1 MRFSAVFGMFL
12 EICFAFDSETD
23 KTPKN
28 STLFSVVLSLDT
40 IGGGGVE
47 WGKWAFFLIVP
58 EKRRKRRTKT
68 MRKKSL
74 RFISAALAVSMMA
87 STLPVGAFA
96 LEVGAGETTAA
107 VSEQEAATVLSHDGG
122 TINAGHYI
130 MESGNYTGGFTI
142 DTTGDVTI
150 DITGEVTVT
159 GVVKFLHVTGTGK
172 VIING
177 TKDGVDQKIKMTTN
191 CKTVDTEDTGIVY
204 LDAAGADVTCNGGD
218 YYSVETSNVVSA
230 YSVFCVKDGSLKLNE
245 VTAEAGNRTGVV
257 DCGKTNSSAS
267 VEIHGGSFK
276 ASGIDSEVID
286 CRYKGSVSIYNAK
299 LEMHNGGNYVLSA
312 SGSSADLKIYNSTV
326 VGENENSCVTVQ
338 HGGSFWAENCEF
350 TSVGNQ
356 NYNGGLLYML
366 SGKATIKDSNYV
378 AEQNG
383 VTGILAQYLGF
394 ASLNGPH
401 KLTVENTKIKG
412 CENALSFGYDPEGSD
427 IKLKNVTFEDNE
439 TDIYLKNDS
448 STPTNAPQVELD
460 EGTKD
465 TAGAITVQVAN
476 PAEGVQIT
484 TKTTG
489 KDYQQSLKLTSKNDG
504 WLIGYKKDADGDAD
518 GEYRYLTQRED
529 DKHFG
534 LNTINATATTG
545 EGDDVITL
553 GPYAQLKEGTPV
565 NLTAD
570 IPDNARVTGW
580 KAEKIAAEGVT
591 EVYGVVDYDH
601 ENPETAILTMPK
613 GDLTVTAEYEII
625 VDPGTS
631 DTDYGGDI
639 AAGVVIGG
647 IAAVG
652 AYEVGTGLYRILAM
666 DDVAMPTNRIALA
679 KLLWERAGK
688 PEPESTALY
697 SDISAED
704 TDAQKAARWAVEQG
718 LMNDAEDGKFHPAFP
733 VSKLRVCLTWENA
746 KQKGLFD

>member
-1 MRFSAVFGMFL
+1 
-12 EICFAFDSETD
+12 
-23 KTPKN
+23 
-28 STLFSVVLSLDT
+28 
-40 IGGGGVE
+40 
-47 WGKWAFFLIVP
+47 
-58 EKRRKRRTKT
+58 

-107 VSEQEAATVLSHDGG
+107 VSEQKAATPHPLGG
-122 TINAGHYI
+122 GEKIGETFVKAYGTVYTL
-130 MESGNYTGGFTI
+130 SGNYTQGITI
-142 DTTGDVTI
+142 ETKQ
-150 DITGEVTVT
+150 DITINIEGEVTIT
-159 GVVKFLHVTGTGK
+159 GVAKFLDVTGTGK
-172 VIING
+172 VTING
-177 TKDGVDQKIKMTTN
+177 TKDGVDQKIKMTTDHDHD
-191 CKTVDTEDTGIVY
+191 VIDTGYTGVVY
-204 LDAAGADVTCNGGD
+204 LEAAGADVTCNGGD
-218 YYSVETSNVVSA
+218 YYSKETSHVGAS

-245 VTAEAGNRTGVV
+245 VTAEAGWNTHVINCEG
-257 DCGKTNSSAS
+257 NSSAS
-267 VEIHGGSFK
+267 VEIHGGNFK
-276 ASGIDSEVID
+276 ASGINSGGID
-286 CRYKGSVSIYNAK
+286 CRGKGSVSIYNAK
-299 LEMHNGGNYVLSA
+299 VESGNYVLA
-312 SGSSADLKIYNSTV
+312 VGGSSAELKIYNSTV

-338 HGGSFWAENCEF
+338 SGGSFWAENCEF
-350 TSVGNQ
+350 TSVGNR

-378 AEQNG
+378 AERNS
-383 VTGILAQYLGF
+383 VTGILAQYLDF
-394 ASLNGPH
+394 AFLNGPH

-412 CENALSFGYDPEGSD
+412 CEKAFELEYDREGSD
-427 IKLKNVTFEDNE
+427 IELKNVTFEDNE

-448 STPTNAPQVELD
+448 STPANAPQVELD

-489 KDYQQSLKLTSKNDG
+489 KDYQQNLKLTSKNDG
-504 WLIGYKKDADGDAD
+504 WLIGYEKDADGDAD
-518 GEYRYLTQRED
+518 GEYRYLTQRKG
-529 DKHFG
+529 DKYFG
-534 LNTINATATTG
+534 LNTISATATTG
-545 EGDDVITL
+545 EGDNVTTL
-553 GPYAQLKEGTPV
+553 KPYAQLKEGTPV

-570 IPDNARVTGW
+570 ILEGKKFARWKVEKVADGTPVTGLLD
-580 KAEKIAAEGVT
+580 AET
-591 EVYGVVDYDH
+591 ENTENTSFSMPEYDV
-601 ENPETAILTMPK
+601 II
-613 GDLTVTAEYEII
+613 TAEYENESI

-704 TDAQKAARWAVEQG
+704 TDAQKAARWAVEQE
-718 LMNDAEDGKFHPAFP
+718 LLNDAEDGKFHPAFP

>member
-1 MRFSAVFGMFL
+1 
-12 EICFAFDSETD
+12 
-23 KTPKN
+23 
-28 STLFSVVLSLDT
+28 
-40 IGGGGVE
+40 
-47 WGKWAFFLIVP
+47 
-58 EKRRKRRTKT
+58 

-107 VSEQEAATVLSHDGG
+107 VSEQEAAKSHRLDGG
-122 TINAGHYI
+122 EKIGEEFVEAKGTVYTL
-130 MESGNYTGGFTI
+130 SGNYTKGITI
-142 DTTGDVTI
+142 ETKQDITINIDDEVTI
-150 DITGEVTVT
+150 T
-159 GVVKFLHVTGTGK
+159 GVAKFLHVTGTGK
-172 VIING
+172 VTING
-177 TKDGVDQKIKMTTN
+177 TKDGADQNIKM
-191 CKTVDTEDTGIVY
+191 KTDCDVMNTGDTGIVY

-218 YYSVETSNVVSA
+218 YYSEEMSDADST
-230 YSVFCVKDGSLKLNE
+230 YSVFCVKDGSLKLNA
-245 VTAEAGNRTGVV
+245 VTAEAGKRTDVV
-257 DCGKTNSSAS
+257 DCGETNSSATNSSAS

-276 ASGIDSEVID
+276 ASGISSGVID
-286 CRYKGSVSIYNAK
+286 CNSKGTIYNAT
-299 LEMHNGGNYVLSA
+299 LEMHNGGNYVLDA
-312 SGSSADLKIYNSTV
+312 IGSSAELKIYNSTV

-338 HGGSFWAENCEF
+338 FGGSFWAENCEF

-366 SGKATIKDSNYV
+366 SGEATIKDSSYV
-378 AEQNG
+378 TKQSGA
-383 VTGILAQYLGF
+383 TGILAQYLNF

-427 IKLKNVTFEDNE
+427 IKLKNVTFEDNK
-439 TDIYLKNDS
+439 TDIYLSNDS

-489 KDYQQSLKLTSKNDG
+489 KDYQQNLKLTGKNDD
-504 WLIGYKKDADGDAD
+504 WLIGYEKGAD
-518 GEYRYLTQRED
+518 GEYRYLTQRKGNEYY
-529 DKHFG
+529 G

-545 EGDDVITL
+545 KGDNVTTL

-565 NLTAD
+565 KLTAD

-580 KAEKIAAEGVT
+580 KVEKIAAEGVI

-601 ENPETAILTMPK
+601 ENPETATLTMPNY
-613 GDLTVTAEYEII
+613 DIFVTAEYEEGAT
-625 VDPGTS
+625 VDPGTGDS
-631 DTDYGGDI
+631 DYGGDI

-704 TDAQKAARWAVEQG
+704 TDAQKAARWAVEQE
-718 LMNDAEDGKFHPAFP
+718 LLNDAEDGKFHPAFP

>member
-1 MRFSAVFGMFL
+1 
-12 EICFAFDSETD
+12 
-23 KTPKN
+23 
-28 STLFSVVLSLDT
+28 
-40 IGGGGVE
+40 
-47 WGKWAFFLIVP
+47 
-58 EKRRKRRTKT
+58 

-107 VSEQEAATVLSHDGG
+107 VSEQKAATPCHLDGG
-122 TINAGHYI
+122 KTIGETFVETYGTVYTL
-130 MESGNYTGGFTI
+130 SGNYTQGITI
-142 DTTGDVTI
+142 ETKQ
-150 DITGEVTVT
+150 DITINIDGEVTIT
-159 GVVKFLHVTGTGK
+159 GVAKFLDVTGTGK
-172 VIING
+172 VTING
-177 TKDGVDQKIKMTTN
+177 TKDGVDQKIKMTTDCN
-191 CKTVDTEDTGIVY
+191 VMNTGDTGVVY
-204 LDAAGADVTCNGGD
+204 LEAAGADVTCNGGD
-218 YYSVETSNVVSA
+218 YYSEETSDVGST

-245 VTAEAGNRTGVV
+245 VIAEAGESTKVV
-257 DCGKTNSSAS
+257 DCGVYQTSSLAT
-267 VEIHGGSFK
+267 VEIQGGTFK
-276 ASGIDSEVID
+276 AAGGNSGVID
-286 CRYKGSVSIYNAK
+286 CGNKGTMTINNTT
-299 LEMHNGGNYVLSA
+299 LEMHNGGSYVLA
-312 SGSSADLKIYNSTV
+312 VGGSSAELKIYNSTV

-338 HGGSFWAENCEF
+338 SGGSFWAENCEF
-350 TSVGNQ
+350 TSVGNR

-378 AEQNG
+378 AEQSGVNG
-383 VTGILAQYLGF
+383 IRTSYMLYG
-394 ASLNGPH
+394 LNGPH

-427 IKLKNVTFEDNE
+427 IKLKNVTFEDNK
-439 TDIYLKNDS
+439 TDIYLSNDS

-504 WLIGYKKDADGDAD
+504 WLIGYEKDADGDAD
-518 GEYRYLTQRED
+518 GEYRYLTKREG
-529 DKHFG
+529 DKYFG

-545 EGDDVITL
+545 EGDNVTTL
-553 GPYAQLKEGTPV
+553 KPYAQLKEGTPV
-565 NLTAD
+565 KLTAD
-570 IPDNARVTGW
+570 ILEGKKFARWKVEKVADGTPVTGLLD
-580 KAEKIAAEGVT
+580 AET
-591 EVYGVVDYDH
+591 ENTENTSFSMPEYDV
-601 ENPETAILTMPK
+601 II
-613 GDLTVTAEYEII
+613 TAEYEDEII
-625 VDPGTS
+625 VDPGTGDS
-631 DTDYGGDI
+631 DYGGDI

-704 TDAQKAARWAVEQG
+704 TDAQKAARWAVEQE
-718 LMNDAEDGKFHPAFP
+718 LLNDAEDGKFHPAFP

>member
-1 MRFSAVFGMFL
+1 
-12 EICFAFDSETD
+12 
-23 KTPKN
+23 
-28 STLFSVVLSLDT
+28 
-40 IGGGGVE
+40 
-47 WGKWAFFLIVP
+47 
-58 EKRRKRRTKT
+58 

-107 VSEQEAATVLSHDGG
+107 VSEQEAAKSHRLDGG
-122 TINAGHYI
+122 EKIGEEFVEAKGTVYTL
-130 MESGNYTGGFTI
+130 SGNYTKGITI
-142 DTTGDVTI
+142 ETKQDITINIDDEVTI
-150 DITGEVTVT
+150 T
-159 GVVKFLHVTGTGK
+159 GVAKFLHVTGTGK
-172 VIING
+172 VTING
-177 TKDGVDQKIKMTTN
+177 TKDGADQNIKM
-191 CKTVDTEDTGIVY
+191 KTDCDVMNTGDTGIVY

-218 YYSVETSNVVSA
+218 YYSEEMSDADST
-230 YSVFCVKDGSLKLNE
+230 YSVFCVKDGSLKLNA
-245 VTAEAGNRTGVV
+245 VTAEAGKRTDVV
-257 DCGKTNSSAS
+257 DCGETNSSATNSSAS

-276 ASGIDSEVID
+276 ASGISSGVID
-286 CRYKGSVSIYNAK
+286 CNSKGTIYNAT
-299 LEMHNGGNYVLSA
+299 LEMHNGGNYVLDA
-312 SGSSADLKIYNSTV
+312 IGSSAELKIYNSTV

-338 HGGSFWAENCEF
+338 FGGSFWAENCEF
-350 TSVGNQ
+350 TSVGNR

-378 AEQNG
+378 AERNS
-383 VTGILAQYLGF
+383 VTGILAQYLAF
-394 ASLNGPH
+394 AFLNGPH

-412 CENALSFGYDPEGSD
+412 CKKAFELEYDREGSD
-427 IKLKNVTFEDNE
+427 IELKNVTFEDNE

-448 STPTNAPQVELD
+448 STPANAPQVELD

-489 KDYQQSLKLTSKNDG
+489 KDYQQNLKLTGKNDD
-504 WLIGYKKDADGDAD
+504 WLIGYEKGAD
-518 GEYRYLTQRED
+518 GEYRYLTQRKGNEYY
-529 DKHFG
+529 G

-545 EGDDVITL
+545 KGDNVTTL

-565 NLTAD
+565 KLTAD

-580 KAEKIAAEGVT
+580 KVEKIAAEGVI

-601 ENPETAILTMPK
+601 ENPETATLTMP
-613 GDLTVTAEYEII
+613 DYDIFVTAEYEYEDGS
-625 VDPGTS
+625 VDPGTGDS
-631 DTDYGGDI
+631 DYGGDI

-704 TDAQKAARWAVEQG
+704 TDAQKAARWAVEQE
-718 LMNDAEDGKFHPAFP
+718 LLNDAEDGKFHPAFP

>member
-1 MRFSAVFGMFL
+1 
-12 EICFAFDSETD
+12 
-23 KTPKN
+23 
-28 STLFSVVLSLDT
+28 
-40 IGGGGVE
+40 
-47 WGKWAFFLIVP
+47 
-58 EKRRKRRTKT
+58 

-130 MESGNYTGGFTI
+130 MERGNYTGGFTI

-159 GVVKFLHVTGTGK
+159 GVAKFLDVTGTGK

-177 TKDGVDQKIKMTTN
+177 TKDGVDQKIKMTTDHGVIN
-191 CKTVDTEDTGIVY
+191 TGYTGVVY
-204 LDAAGADVTCNGGD
+204 LEAAGADVTCNGGD
-218 YYSVETSNVVSA
+218 YYSKETSHVNAS

-245 VTAEAGNRTGVV
+245 VTAEAGRSTQVIN
-257 DCGKTNSSAS
+257 CGGNSSAS
-267 VEIHGGSFK
+267 VEIHGGNFK
-276 ASGIDSEVID
+276 ASERTSGGIN
-286 CRYKGSVSIYNAK
+286 CGGKGSVSIYNAK
-299 LEMHNGGNYVLSA
+299 VESGNYVLA
-312 SGSSADLKIYNSTV
+312 VGGSSAELKIYNSTV
-326 VGENENSCVTVQ
+326 VGGYDDSCVTVQ
-338 HGGSFWAENCEF
+338 SGGSFWAENCEF

-356 NYNGGLLYML
+356 NYNGGLLFML
-366 SGKATIKDSNYV
+366 SGEATIKDSNYV
-378 AEQNG
+378 AELNG
-383 VTGILAQYLGF
+383 VTGILAQYLTVPG
-394 ASLNGPH
+394 LPGPH

-412 CENALSFGYDPEGSD
+412 CEKAFNLDYDPEGSD

-439 TDIYLKNDS
+439 TDLYLKNS
-448 STPTNAPQVELD
+448 TETPTNAPQVELD

-465 TAGAITVQVAN
+465 TAGAITVEVAK
-476 PAEGVQIT
+476 PDEGVQIT

-489 KDYQQSLKLTSKNDG
+489 EDYQQNLKLTGKNDG

-518 GEYRYLTQRED
+518 GEYRYLTRRES

-545 EGDDVITL
+545 EGDNAITL
-553 GPYAQLKEGTPV
+553 EPYAQLKEGTPV

-704 TDAQKAARWAVEQG
+704 TDAQKAARWAVEQE
-718 LMNDAEDGKFHPAFP
+718 LLNDAEDGKFHPAFP

>member
-1 MRFSAVFGMFL
+1 
-12 EICFAFDSETD
+12 
-23 KTPKN
+23 
-28 STLFSVVLSLDT
+28 
-40 IGGGGVE
+40 
-47 WGKWAFFLIVP
+47 
-58 EKRRKRRTKT
+58 

-96 LEVGAGETTAA
+96 LEVGAADPAAA

-130 MESGNYTGGFTI
+130 MDGGNYTGGFTI

-159 GVVKFLHVTGTGK
+159 GVFKFLHVTGTGK

-177 TKDGVDQKIKMTTN
+177 TKDGVDQKIKMTT
-191 CKTVDTEDTGIVY
+191 TFREVDTEDTGIVY

-218 YYSVETSNVVSA
+218 YYSVETSDVISA
-230 YSVFCVKDGSLKLNE
+230 YSVFCVKDGSLKLNA
-245 VTAEAGNRTGVV
+245 VTAEAGNRTDVV
-257 DCGKTNSSAS
+257 DCGKTNNSAS

-276 ASGIDSEVID
+276 ASGIDSGVID

-326 VGENENSCVTVQ
+326 VGENENSCVSVQ

-356 NYNGGLLYML
+356 NYHGGLLYML
-366 SGKATIKDSNYV
+366 SGEATIKDSNYV

-394 ASLNGPH
+394 AFLNGPH

-412 CENALSFGYDPEGSD
+412 CEKALSFGYDPEGSD

-465 TAGAITVQVAN
+465 TVGAITVQVAN

-489 KDYQQSLKLTSKNDG
+489 KDYQQNLKLTSKNDG
-504 WLIGYKKDADGDAD
+504 WLIGYEKDADGDAD
-518 GEYRYLTQRED
+518 GEYRYLTQREGND
-529 DKHFG
+529 YYG

-545 EGDDVITL
+545 EGDNVTTL
-553 GPYAQLKEGTPV
+553 KPYAQLKEGTPV
-565 NLTAD
+565 KLTAD
-570 IPDNARVTGW
+570 ILEGKKFARWKVEKVADGTLVTGLLD
-580 KAEKIAAEGVT
+580 AET
-591 EVYGVVDYDH
+591 ENTENTSFSMPEYDV
-601 ENPETAILTMPK
+601 II
-613 GDLTVTAEYEII
+613 TAEYEDESI

-718 LMNDAEDGKFHPAFP
+718 LMKDDTDQDDQKFHPAFP
-733 VSKLRVCLTWENA
+733 VSKLRVCLTWNA
-746 KQKGLFD
+746 AREMGLFDKTEE

>member
-1 MRFSAVFGMFL
+1 
-12 EICFAFDSETD
+12 
-23 KTPKN
+23 
-28 STLFSVVLSLDT
+28 
-40 IGGGGVE
+40 
-47 WGKWAFFLIVP
+47 
-58 EKRRKRRTKT
+58 

-96 LEVGAGETTAA
+96 LEVGAADPAA
-107 VSEQEAATVLSHDGG
+107 TVSEQEAAKSHRLDGG
-122 TINAGHYI
+122 EKIGEEFVEAKGTVYTL
-130 MESGNYTGGFTI
+130 SGNYTKGITI
-142 DTTGDVTI
+142 ETKQDITINIDDEVTI
-150 DITGEVTVT
+150 T
-159 GVVKFLHVTGTGK
+159 GVAKFLHVTGTGK
-172 VIING
+172 VTING
-177 TKDGVDQKIKMTTN
+177 TKDGADQNIKM
-191 CKTVDTEDTGIVY
+191 KTDCDVMNTGDTGIVY

-218 YYSVETSNVVSA
+218 YYSKETSHVGAS

-245 VTAEAGNRTGVV
+245 VTAEAGKRTDVV
-257 DCGKTNSSAS
+257 DCGETNSSATNSSAS

-276 ASGIDSEVID
+276 ASGISSGVID
-286 CRYKGSVSIYNAK
+286 CNSKGTIYNAT
-299 LEMHNGGNYVLSA
+299 LEMHNGGNYVLDA
-312 SGSSADLKIYNSTV
+312 IGSSAELKIYNSTV

-338 HGGSFWAENCEF
+338 FGGSFWAENCEF

-366 SGKATIKDSNYV
+366 SGEATIKDSSYV
-378 AEQNG
+378 TKQSGA
-383 VTGILAQYLGF
+383 TGILAQYLNF

-427 IKLKNVTFEDNE
+427 IELKNVTFEDNE

-448 STPTNAPQVELD
+448 STPANAPQVELD

-465 TAGAITVQVAN
+465 TAGAITVEVAY
-476 PAEGVQIT
+476 PADDVQIT

-489 KDYQQSLKLTSKNDG
+489 KDYQQNLKLTGKNDG
-504 WLIGYKKDADGDAD
+504 WLIGYEKGAD
-518 GEYRYLTQRED
+518 GEYRYLTQRKG
-529 DKHFG
+529 DKYFG

-545 EGDDVITL
+545 EGDNVTTL
-553 GPYAQLKEGTPV
+553 KPYAQLKEGTPV

-570 IPDNARVTGW
+570 ILEGKKFARWKVEKVADGTPVTGLLD
-580 KAEKIAAEGVT
+580 AET
-591 EVYGVVDYDH
+591 ENTENTSFSMPEYDV
-601 ENPETAILTMPK
+601 II
-613 GDLTVTAEYEII
+613 TAEYEDEII
-625 VDPGTS
+625 VDPGTG

-704 TDAQKAARWAVEQG
+704 TDAQKAARWAVEQE
-718 LMNDAEDGKFHPAFP
+718 LLNDAEDGKFHPAFP

>member
-1 MRFSAVFGMFL
+1 
-12 EICFAFDSETD
+12 
-23 KTPKN
+23 
-28 STLFSVVLSLDT
+28 
-40 IGGGGVE
+40 
-47 WGKWAFFLIVP
+47 
-58 EKRRKRRTKT
+58 

-107 VSEQEAATVLSHDGG
+107 VSEQKAATSHRLGG
-122 TINAGHYI
+122 SEIIGEGFVETYGTVYTL
-130 MESGNYTGGFTI
+130 SGNYTQGITI
-142 DTTGDVTI
+142 ETKQDITINIDDTVTI
-150 DITGEVTVT
+150 T
-159 GVVKFLHVTGTGK
+159 GVAKFLDVTGTGK
-172 VIING
+172 VTING
-177 TKDGVDQKIKMTTN
+177 TKEGANQKIKMTTN
-191 CKTVDTEDTGIVY
+191 CREVGGDTGIVY

-218 YYSVETSNVVSA
+218 YYSEETSEVWST
-230 YSVFCVKDGSLKLNE
+230 YSVFCVKDGSLKLNK
-245 VTAEAGNRTGVV
+245 VIAEAGESTRVV
-257 DCGKTNSSAS
+257 DCGVYTTSSLAT
-267 VEIHGGSFK
+267 VEIQEGTFK
-276 ASGIDSEVID
+276 AAGNDSGVIH
-286 CRYKGSVSIYNAK
+286 CGNKGTMTINNAT
-299 LEMHNGGNYVLSA
+299 LEMHNGGSYVLAA

-326 VGENENSCVTVQ
+326 VGENEHSCVTVQ
-338 HGGSFWAENCEF
+338 HGGSFWAENCKF

-366 SGKATIKDSNYV
+366 SGEATIKDSNYV

-383 VTGILAQYLGF
+383 VTGILAQYLTIPG
-394 ASLNGPH
+394 LNGPH

-412 CENALSFGYDPEGSD
+412 CENALSFGYCPKGSD
-427 IKLKNVTFEDNE
+427 IELKNVTFEDNE
-439 TDIYLKNDS
+439 TDIYLSNDS

-465 TAGAITVQVAN
+465 TTGAITVQVAN

-504 WLIGYKKDADGDAD
+504 WLIGYEKDAD
-518 GEYRYLTQRED
+518 GEYRYLTKREG
-529 DKHFG
+529 DKYFG

-545 EGDDVITL
+545 EGDNATTL
-553 GPYAQLKEGTPV
+553 ESYAQLTEGTPV
-565 NLTAD
+565 KLTAD
-570 IPDNARVTGW
+570 IPGGKPCTGW
-580 KAEKIAAEGVT
+580 KVEKIAAEGVT
-591 EVYGVVDYDH
+591 EVHDAGVIKYDP
-601 ENPETAILTMPK
+601 ENPETATLTMP
-613 GDLTVTAEYEII
+613 DYDIFVTAEYEEGAT
-625 VDPGTS
+625 VDPGTGDS
-631 DTDYGGDI
+631 DYGGDI

-704 TDAQKAARWAVEQG
+704 TDAQKAARWAVEQE
-718 LMNDAEDGKFHPAFP
+718 LLNDAEDGKFHPAFP

>member
-1 MRFSAVFGMFL
+1 
-12 EICFAFDSETD
+12 
-23 KTPKN
+23 
-28 STLFSVVLSLDT
+28 
-40 IGGGGVE
+40 
-47 WGKWAFFLIVP
+47 
-58 EKRRKRRTKT
+58 

-96 LEVGAGETTAA
+96 LEVGAGETTAT
-107 VSEQEAATVLSHDGG
+107 VSEQKAATSHRLEGG
-122 TINAGHYI
+122 EIIGEGVANGTVYTL
-130 MESGNYTGGFTI
+130 SGNYTQGI
-142 DTTGDVTI
+142 SITTSK
-150 DITGEVTVT
+150 DITINIEGEVTVT
-159 GVVKFLHVTGTGK
+159 GVAKFLDVTGTGK
-172 VIING
+172 VTING
-177 TKDGVDQKIKMTTN
+177 TKDGADQKIKMTTDCN
-191 CKTVDTEDTGIVY
+191 VMNTGDTGVVY
-204 LDAAGADVTCNGGD
+204 LEAAGADVTCNGGD
-218 YYSVETSNVVSA
+218 YYSKETSDVVST
-230 YSVFCVKDGSLKLNE
+230 YSVFCVKDGSLKLNK
-245 VTAEAGNRTGVV
+245 VIAGAGEYTDVI
-257 DCGKTNSSAS
+257 DCGGNSSAS
-267 VEIHGGSFK
+267 VEIHGGNFK
-276 ASGIDSEVID
+276 ASGINSGGID
-286 CRYKGSVSIYNAK
+286 CRNKGSVSIYNAK
-299 LEMHNGGNYVLSA
+299 VESGNYVLAA
-312 SGSSADLKIYNSTV
+312 SGSSAELKIYNSTI
-326 VGENENSCVTVQ
+326 VGKNENSCVTVQ

-350 TSVGNQ
+350 TSVGNR

-366 SGKATIKDSNYV
+366 SGEATIKDSNYV

-412 CENALSFGYDPEGSD
+412 CKKAVELDYDPEGSD

-439 TDIYLKNDS
+439 TDLYLKNS
-448 STPTNAPQVELD
+448 TETPTNAPQVELD

-465 TAGAITVQVAN
+465 TAGAITVEVAN
-476 PAEGVQIT
+476 PADGVQIT
-484 TKTTG
+484 TKNTG
-489 KDYQQSLKLTSKNDG
+489 KDYQQNLKLTSKNDG
-504 WLIGYKKDADGDAD
+504 WLIGYEKDAG
-518 GEYRYLTQRED
+518 GEYRYLTQRKG
-529 DKHFG
+529 DKYFG

-545 EGDDVITL
+545 EGDNVTTL
-553 GPYAQLKEGTPV
+553 KPYAQLKEGTPV

-570 IPDNARVTGW
+570 ILEGKKFARWKVEKVADGTPVTGLLD
-580 KAEKIAAEGVT
+580 AET
-591 EVYGVVDYDH
+591 ENTENTSFSMPEYDV
-601 ENPETAILTMPK
+601 II
-613 GDLTVTAEYEII
+613 TAEYEDEII
-625 VDPGTS
+625 VDPGTG

-704 TDAQKAARWAVEQG
+704 TDAQKAARWAVEQE
-718 LMNDAEDGKFHPAFP
+718 LLNDAEDGKFHPAFP

>member
-1 MRFSAVFGMFL
+1 
-12 EICFAFDSETD
+12 
-23 KTPKN
+23 
-28 STLFSVVLSLDT
+28 
-40 IGGGGVE
+40 
-47 WGKWAFFLIVP
+47 
-58 EKRRKRRTKT
+58 

-96 LEVGAGETTAA
+96 LEVGAADPAA
-107 VSEQEAATVLSHDGG
+107 TVSEQKAATSHRLEGG
-122 TINAGHYI
+122 KIIDEGFVEANGTVYTL
-130 MESGNYTGGFTI
+130 SGNYTQGI
-142 DTTGDVTI
+142 SITTSK
-150 DITGEVTVT
+150 DITINIEGEVTVT
-159 GVVKFLHVTGTGK
+159 GVDKFLDVTGTGK
-172 VIING
+172 VTING
-177 TKDGVDQKIKMTTN
+177 TKDGAAIKMTTN
-191 CKTVDTEDTGIVY
+191 GEAVGTVDTGIVY

-218 YYSVETSNVVSA
+218 YYSAETSDVNSS
-230 YSVFCVKDGSLKLNE
+230 YSVFCVKDGSLKLNA
-245 VTAEAGNRTGVV
+245 VTAEAGNRTDVV
-257 DCGKTNSSAS
+257 DCGETNSSAS

-276 ASGIDSEVID
+276 ASGISSGVID
-286 CRYKGSVSIYNAK
+286 CRYKGSVSIYNAT
-299 LEMHNGGNYVLSA
+299 LEMHNGGNYVLDA
-312 SGSSADLKIYNSTV
+312 IGSSAELKIYNSTV

-350 TSVGNQ
+350 TSVGNR

-366 SGKATIKDSNYV
+366 SGEATIKDSNYV
-378 AEQNG
+378 AKQNG

-394 ASLNGPH
+394 AFLNGPH

-412 CENALSFGYDPEGSD
+412 CEKAFELDYDPEGSD

-439 TDIYLKNDS
+439 TDLYLKNS
-448 STPTNAPQVELD
+448 TKTPTNAPQVELD

-489 KDYQQSLKLTSKNDG
+489 KDYQQNLKLTSKNDD
-504 WLIGYKKDADGDAD
+504 WLIGYEKDADGDAD
-518 GEYRYLTQRED
+518 GEYRYLTQRKD
-529 DKHFG
+529 DKYFG
-534 LNTINATATTG
+534 LNTIDATATTG
-545 EGDDVITL
+545 EGDNVTTL
-553 GPYAQLKEGTPV
+553 EPYAQVKENTEV
-565 NLTAD
+565 TLTAN
-570 IPDNARVTGW
+570 ILEGKQFFHWKVEKVT
-580 KAEKIAAEGVT
+580 ADSVEDVSEKVKI
-591 EVYGVVDYDH
+591 DYKDP
-601 ENPETAILTMPK
+601 ENPETATLTMPNY
-613 GDLTVTAEYEII
+613 DIFVTAEYKEGAT
-625 VDPGTS
+625 VDPGTGDS
-631 DTDYGGDI
+631 DYGGDI

-704 TDAQKAARWAVEQG
+704 TDAQKAARWAVEQE
-718 LMNDAEDGKFHPAFP
+718 LLNDAEDGKFHPAFP
-733 VSKLRVCLTWENA
+733 VSKLRVCLTWEKA
-746 KQKGLFD
+746 KQKGLFDKTEA

>member
-1 MRFSAVFGMFL
+1 
-12 EICFAFDSETD
+12 
-23 KTPKN
+23 
-28 STLFSVVLSLDT
+28 
-40 IGGGGVE
+40 
-47 WGKWAFFLIVP
+47 
-58 EKRRKRRTKT
+58 

-107 VSEQEAATVLSHDGG
+107 VSEQKAATPCHLDGG
-122 TINAGHYI
+122 KTIGETFVETYGTVYTL
-130 MESGNYTGGFTI
+130 SGNYTKGITI
-142 DTTGDVTI
+142 ETKQDITINIDDEVTI
-150 DITGEVTVT
+150 T
-159 GVVKFLHVTGTGK
+159 GVAKFLDVTGTGK
-172 VIING
+172 VTING
-177 TKDGVDQKIKMTTN
+177 TKDGVDQKIKMTTDCN
-191 CKTVDTEDTGIVY
+191 VMNTGDTGVVY
-204 LDAAGADVTCNGGD
+204 LEAAGADVTCNGGD
-218 YYSVETSNVVSA
+218 YYSEETSDAVST

-245 VTAEAGNRTGVV
+245 VIAEAGKLTRVV
-257 DCGKTNSSAS
+257 DCGVYTTSSLAT
-267 VEIHGGSFK
+267 VEIQRGTFK
-276 ASGIDSEVID
+276 AAGNNSGVIH
-286 CRYKGSVSIYNAK
+286 CGNKGTMTINNAT
-299 LEMHNGGNYVLSA
+299 LEMHNGGNYVLAA
-312 SGSSADLKIYNSTV
+312 SGSSAELKIYNSTV

-338 HGGSFWAENCEF
+338 HGGSFWAENCKF

-366 SGKATIKDSNYV
+366 SGEATIKDSNYV

-412 CENALSFGYDPEGSD
+412 CKKAFELEYDREGSD
-427 IKLKNVTFEDNE
+427 IELKNVTFEDNE

-448 STPTNAPQVELD
+448 STPANAPQVELD

-489 KDYQQSLKLTSKNDG
+489 KDYQQNLKLASKNDG
-504 WLIGYKKDADGDAD
+504 WLIGYKKDADG
-518 GEYRYLTQRED
+518 EYRYLTQREGD
-529 DKHFG
+529 TYFG

-545 EGDDVITL
+545 EGDNATTL
-553 GPYAQLKEGTPV
+553 ESYAQLTEGTPV
-565 NLTAD
+565 KLTAD
-570 IPDNARVTGW
+570 IPGGKPCTGW
-580 KAEKIAAEGVT
+580 KVEKIAAEGVT
-591 EVYGVVDYDH
+591 EVHDAGVIKYDP
-601 ENPETAILTMPK
+601 ENPETATLTMP
-613 GDLTVTAEYEII
+613 DYDIFVTAEYEYEDGS

-733 VSKLRVCLTWENA
+733 VSKLRVCLTWNA
-746 KQKGLFD
+746 AREMGLFDKTEA

>member
-1 MRFSAVFGMFL
+1 
-12 EICFAFDSETD
+12 
-23 KTPKN
+23 
-28 STLFSVVLSLDT
+28 
-40 IGGGGVE
+40 
-47 WGKWAFFLIVP
+47 
-58 EKRRKRRTKT
+58 

-107 VSEQEAATVLSHDGG
+107 VSEQKAATPCHLDGG
-122 TINAGHYI
+122 KTIGETFVETYGTVYTL
-130 MESGNYTGGFTI
+130 SGNYTQGITI
-142 DTTGDVTI
+142 ETKQ
-150 DITGEVTVT
+150 DITINIDGEVTIT
-159 GVVKFLHVTGTGK
+159 GVAKFLDVTGTGK
-172 VIING
+172 VTING
-177 TKDGVDQKIKMTTN
+177 TKDGVDQKIKMTTDCN
-191 CKTVDTEDTGIVY
+191 VMNTGDTGVVY
-204 LDAAGADVTCNGGD
+204 LEAAGADVTCNGGD
-218 YYSVETSNVVSA
+218 YYSKETSEVNST

-245 VTAEAGNRTGVV
+245 VIAEAGKSTGVV
-257 DCGKTNSSAS
+257 DCGTSSLAS

-276 ASGIDSEVID
+276 ASGSNSGVID
-286 CRYKGSVSIYNAK
+286 CNSKGTIYNAT
-299 LEMHNGGNYVLSA
+299 LEMHNGGNYVLA
-312 SGSSADLKIYNSTV
+312 AGGSSADLKIYNSTV
-326 VGENENSCVTVQ
+326 VGENETSCVTVQ
-338 HGGSFWAENCEF
+338 FGGSFWAENCEF

-356 NYNGGLLYML
+356 NYNGGLLSML
-366 SGKATIKDSNYV
+366 SGEATIKDSSYV
-378 AEQNG
+378 AKQSGVNG
-383 VTGILAQYLGF
+383 IRAQYLTVPGL
-394 ASLNGPH
+394 AGPH
-401 KLTVENTKIKG
+401 KLTVENTEIKG
-412 CENALSFGYDPEGSD
+412 CENALSFGYDREGSD
-427 IKLKNVTFEDNE
+427 IELKNVTFEDNE

-448 STPTNAPQVELD
+448 STPANAPQVELD
-460 EGTKD
+460 EDTKD

-489 KDYQQSLKLTSKNDG
+489 KDYQQNLKLTSKNDG

-518 GEYRYLTQRED
+518 GEYRYLTRRES

-545 EGDDVITL
+545 EGDNAITL
-553 GPYAQLKEGTPV
+553 EPYAQLKEGTPV
-565 NLTAD
+565 KLTAD
-570 IPDNARVTGW
+570 ILEGKKFARWKVEKVADGTPVTGLLD
-580 KAEKIAAEGVT
+580 AET
-591 EVYGVVDYDH
+591 ENTENTSFSMPEYDV
-601 ENPETAILTMPK
+601 II
-613 GDLTVTAEYEII
+613 TAEYEDEII

-704 TDAQKAARWAVEQG
+704 TDAQKAARWAVEQE
-718 LMNDAEDGKFHPAFP
+718 LLNDAEDGKFHPAFP
-733 VSKLRVCLTWENA
+733 VSKLRVCLTWEKA

>member
-1 MRFSAVFGMFL
+1 
-12 EICFAFDSETD
+12 
-23 KTPKN
+23 
-28 STLFSVVLSLDT
+28 
-40 IGGGGVE
+40 
-47 WGKWAFFLIVP
+47 
-58 EKRRKRRTKT
+58 

-107 VSEQEAATVLSHDGG
+107 VSEQKAATSHRLGG
-122 TINAGHYI
+122 SEIIGEGFVEAYGTVYTL
-130 MESGNYTGGFTI
+130 SGNYTQGITI
-142 DTTGDVTI
+142 ETKQDITINIDDTVTI
-150 DITGEVTVT
+150 T
-159 GVVKFLHVTGTGK
+159 GVAKFLDVTGTGK
-172 VIING
+172 VTING
-177 TKDGVDQKIKMTTN
+177 TKDGVNQKIKMTTDCN
-191 CKTVDTEDTGIVY
+191 VMNTGDTGVVY
-204 LDAAGADVTCNGGD
+204 LEAAGADVTCNGGD
-218 YYSVETSNVVSA
+218 YYSEETSDAVST

-245 VTAEAGNRTGVV
+245 VIAEAGKLTRVV
-257 DCGKTNSSAS
+257 DCGVYTTSSLAT
-267 VEIHGGSFK
+267 VEIQEGTFK
-276 ASGIDSEVID
+276 AAGNDSGVIH
-286 CRYKGSVSIYNAK
+286 CGNKGTMTINNAT
-299 LEMHNGGNYVLSA
+299 LEMHNGGNYVLAA
-312 SGSSADLKIYNSTV
+312 SGSSAELKIYNSTV

-338 HGGSFWAENCEF
+338 HGGSFWAENCKF

-378 AEQNG
+378 AERNS

-394 ASLNGPH
+394 AFLNGPH

-427 IKLKNVTFEDNE
+427 IELKNVTFEDNK

-448 STPTNAPQVELD
+448 STPANAPQVELD

-465 TAGAITVQVAN
+465 TAGAITVEVAY

-489 KDYQQSLKLTSKNDG
+489 KDYQQNLKLTSKNDD
-504 WLIGYKKDADGDAD
+504 WLIGYEKDAD
-518 GEYRYLTQRED
+518 GEYRYLTQRKG
-529 DKHFG
+529 DKYFG

-545 EGDDVITL
+545 EGDNATTL
-553 GPYAQLKEGTPV
+553 ESYAQLTEGTPV
-565 NLTAD
+565 KLTAD
-570 IPDNARVTGW
+570 IPGGKPCTGW
-580 KAEKIAAEGVT
+580 KVEKIAAEGVT
-591 EVYGVVDYDH
+591 EVHDAGVIKYDP
-601 ENPETAILTMPK
+601 ENPETATLTMP
-613 GDLTVTAEYEII
+613 DYDIFVTAEYEYEDGS

-704 TDAQKAARWAVEQG
+704 TDAQKAARWAVEQE
-718 LMNDAEDGKFHPAFP
+718 LLNDAEDGKFHPAFP

>member
-1 MRFSAVFGMFL
+1 
-12 EICFAFDSETD
+12 
-23 KTPKN
+23 
-28 STLFSVVLSLDT
+28 
-40 IGGGGVE
+40 
-47 WGKWAFFLIVP
+47 
-58 EKRRKRRTKT
+58 

-107 VSEQEAATVLSHDGG
+107 VSEQKAATPCHLDGG
-122 TINAGHYI
+122 KTIGETFVETYGTVYTL
-130 MESGNYTGGFTI
+130 SGNYTQGITI
-142 DTTGDVTI
+142 ETKQ
-150 DITGEVTVT
+150 DITINIDGEVTIT
-159 GVVKFLHVTGTGK
+159 GVAKFLDVTGTGK
-172 VIING
+172 VTING
-177 TKDGVDQKIKMTTN
+177 TKDGVDQKIKMTTDCN
-191 CKTVDTEDTGIVY
+191 VMNTGDTGVVY
-204 LDAAGADVTCNGGD
+204 LEAAGADVTCNGGD
-218 YYSVETSNVVSA
+218 YYSKETSEVNST

-245 VTAEAGNRTGVV
+245 VTAEAGERTHVI
-257 DCGKTNSSAS
+257 DCGGNSSAS
-267 VEIHGGSFK
+267 VEIHGGNFK
-276 ASGIDSEVID
+276 ASGINSGGID
-286 CRYKGSVSIYNAK
+286 CRGKGSVSIYNAK
-299 LEMHNGGNYVLSA
+299 VESGNYVLA
-312 SGSSADLKIYNSTV
+312 VGGSSAELKIYNSTV

-338 HGGSFWAENCEF
+338 SGGSFWAENCEF
-350 TSVGNQ
+350 TSVGNR

-378 AEQNG
+378 AERNS
-383 VTGILAQYLGF
+383 VTGILAQYLAF
-394 ASLNGPH
+394 AFLNGPH

-412 CENALSFGYDPEGSD
+412 CKKAFELEYDREGSD
-427 IKLKNVTFEDNE
+427 IELKNVTFEDNE

-448 STPTNAPQVELD
+448 STPANAPQVELD

-465 TAGAITVQVAN
+465 TAGAITVEVAY
-476 PAEGVQIT
+476 PADGVQIT

-489 KDYQQSLKLTSKNDG
+489 KDYQQNLKLTGKNDG
-504 WLIGYKKDADGDAD
+504 WLIGYEKGAD
-518 GEYRYLTQRED
+518 GEYRYLTQRKG
-529 DKHFG
+529 DKYFG

-545 EGDDVITL
+545 EGDNVTTL
-553 GPYAQLKEGTPV
+553 GPYAQVKEDTEV
-565 NLTAD
+565 TLTA
-570 IPDNARVTGW
+570 NAASGDTASGDKKFVRW
-580 KAEKIAAEGVT
+580 KAEKVT
-591 EVYGVVDYDH
+591 ADSVEDVSSLIVADS
-601 ENPETAILTMPK
+601 ENPETATLTMPNY
-613 GDLTVTAEYEII
+613 DIFVTAEYEEGAT
-625 VDPGTS
+625 VDPGTGDS
-631 DTDYGGDI
+631 DYGGDI

-704 TDAQKAARWAVEQG
+704 TDAQKAARWAVEQE
-718 LMNDAEDGKFHPAFP
+718 LLNDAEDGKFHPAFP

>member
-1 MRFSAVFGMFL
+1 
-12 EICFAFDSETD
+12 
-23 KTPKN
+23 
-28 STLFSVVLSLDT
+28 
-40 IGGGGVE
+40 
-47 WGKWAFFLIVP
+47 
-58 EKRRKRRTKT
+58 

-107 VSEQEAATVLSHDGG
+107 VSEQEAVTSHRLEGGKPIDEAFVVAHGTVYTL
-122 TINAGHYI
+122 
-130 MESGNYTGGFTI
+130 SGNYTQGI
-142 DTTGDVTI
+142 SITTSK
-150 DITGEVTVT
+150 DITINIEGEVTVT
-159 GVVKFLHVTGTGK
+159 GVAKFLDVTGTGK
-172 VIING
+172 VTING
-177 TKDGVDQKIKMTTN
+177 TKGGVDQKIKMTTN
-191 CKTVDTEDTGIVY
+191 FRVVDTGDTGIVY

-218 YYSVETSNVVSA
+218 YYSEEMSDVCST
-230 YSVFCVKDGSLKLNE
+230 YSVFCVKDGSLKLNA
-245 VTAEAGNRTGVV
+245 VTAEAGNRTEVV

-276 ASGIDSEVID
+276 ASGIDSGVID
-286 CRYKGSVSIYNAK
+286 CNSKGTIYNAT
-299 LEMHNGGNYVLSA
+299 LEMHNGGNYVLA
-312 SGSSADLKIYNSTV
+312 ACGSSAELKIYNSTV
-326 VGENENSCVTVQ
+326 VGENEHSCVTVQ
-338 HGGSFWAENCEF
+338 FGGSFWAENCKF

-356 NYNGGLLYML
+356 NYNGGLLFML
-366 SGKATIKDSNYV
+366 SGESTIKDSSYV
-378 AEQNG
+378 AKQSGVNG
-383 VTGILAQYLGF
+383 IRTSYMFYV
-394 ASLNGPH
+394 SKGPH
-401 KLTVENTKIKG
+401 KLTVENTEIKG

-427 IKLKNVTFEDNE
+427 IKLKNVTFEDNK

-448 STPTNAPQVELD
+448 STSTNAPQVELD

-465 TAGAITVQVAN
+465 TAGAITVEVEN
-476 PAEGVQIT
+476 PANGVQIT

-489 KDYQQSLKLTSKNDG
+489 KDYQQNLKLTSKNDG
-504 WLIGYKKDADGDAD
+504 WLIGYEKDADGDAD
-518 GEYRYLTQRED
+518 GEYRYLTQRKG
-529 DKHFG
+529 DKYFG

-545 EGDDVITL
+545 EGDNAITL
-553 GPYAQLKEGTPV
+553 EPYAQVKEGTPV

-704 TDAQKAARWAVEQG
+704 TDAQKAARWAVEQE
-718 LMNDAEDGKFHPAFP
+718 LLNDAEDGKFHPAFP

-746 KQKGLFD
+746 KQKGLFDKTEA

>member
-1 MRFSAVFGMFL
+1 
-12 EICFAFDSETD
+12 
-23 KTPKN
+23 
-28 STLFSVVLSLDT
+28 
-40 IGGGGVE
+40 
-47 WGKWAFFLIVP
+47 
-58 EKRRKRRTKT
+58 

-96 LEVGAGETTAA
+96 LEVGAADPAA
-107 VSEQEAATVLSHDGG
+107 TVSEQKAATSHRLDGG
-122 TINAGHYI
+122 ETINEDFVEVNGAVYTL
-130 MESGNYTGGFTI
+130 SGNYNKGISITTSEDITI
-142 DTTGDVTI
+142 NVDNADGDVT
-150 DITGEVTVT
+150 
-159 GVVKFLHVTGTGK
+159 VKLASESEAFLNVSGTGK
-172 VIING
+172 VTING
-177 TKDGVDQKIKMTTN
+177 TKDGVDQNVLMTDGKYEQAFLRIN
-191 CKTVDTEDTGIVY
+191 EAKSSVV
-204 LDAAGADVTCNGGD
+204 VNGGE
-218 YYSVETSNVVSA
+218 YSMSTQEQSEFFWVVG
-230 YSVFCVKDGSLKLNE
+230 GSLELNE
-245 VTAEAGNRTGVV
+245 VKGKIISEKDSADVIRCGAGNSRTPSVTIKGGKFAAEGRGQVLRSDGNTTVNAYGGTFAAGENSYRIVGTSGETNFYKSSFIGGEYTCIQTQGGTLTV
-257 DCGKTNSSAS
+257 DACTFANKSRVLWMLNSSNS
-267 VEIHGGSFK
+267 NTDVTFK
-276 ASGIDSEVID
+276 
-286 CRYKGSVSIYNAK
+286 
-299 LEMHNGGNYVLSA
+299 
-312 SGSSADLKIYNSTV
+312 NSTV
-326 VGENENSCVTVQ
+326 VA
-338 HGGSFWAENCEF
+338 AENAKICFEAPYYDNF
-350 TSVGNQ
+350 GTF
-356 NYNGGLLYML
+356 GGPQYLTLENM
-366 SGKATIKDSNYV
+366 TIK
-378 AEQNG
+378 
-383 VTGILAQYLGF
+383 GF
-394 ASLNGPH
+394 KQAVYFEYASKN
-401 KLTVENTKIKG
+401 
-412 CENALSFGYDPEGSD
+412 DPE
-427 IKLKNVTFEDNE
+427 KPELTLKNVTFEDNE
-439 TDIYLKNDS
+439 TDLYLKNS
-448 STPTNAPQVELD
+448 TETPTDAPQVELD

-489 KDYQQSLKLTSKNDG
+489 KDYQQNLKLTGKNDD
-504 WLIGYKKDADGDAD
+504 WLIGYKKDAD
-518 GEYRYLTQRED
+518 GEYRYLTQRKGNEYY
-529 DKHFG
+529 G

-545 EGDDVITL
+545 EGDNVTTL
-553 GPYAQLKEGTPV
+553 GPYAQVKEGTPV

-580 KAEKIAAEGVT
+580 KVEKIAADGVT
-591 EVYGVVDYDH
+591 EMQGVVEYDA
-601 ENPETAILTMPK
+601 ENPETATLTMP
-613 GDLTVTAEYEII
+613 DDDIFVTAEYEEGATG
-625 VDPGTS
+625 DPGTS

>member
-1 MRFSAVFGMFL
+1 
-12 EICFAFDSETD
+12 
-23 KTPKN
+23 
-28 STLFSVVLSLDT
+28 
-40 IGGGGVE
+40 
-47 WGKWAFFLIVP
+47 
-58 EKRRKRRTKT
+58 

-107 VSEQEAATVLSHDGG
+107 VSEQKAATPHPLGG
-122 TINAGHYI
+122 GEKIGETFVKAYGTVYTL
-130 MESGNYTGGFTI
+130 SGNYTQSITI
-142 DTTGDVTI
+142 ETKQDITINIDDEVTI
-150 DITGEVTVT
+150 T
-159 GVVKFLHVTGTGK
+159 GVAKFLDVTGTGK
-172 VIING
+172 VTING

-191 CKTVDTEDTGIVY
+191 FGEVGGDTGIVY

-230 YSVFCVKDGSLKLNE
+230 YSVFCVKDGSLKLNK
-245 VTAEAGNRTGVV
+245 VTAEAGNRTDVV

-276 ASGIDSEVID
+276 ASGIDSKVID
-286 CRYKGSVSIYNAK
+286 CNSKGTIYNAT
-299 LEMHNGGNYVLSA
+299 LEMHNGGNYVLTA

-350 TSVGNQ
+350 TSVGNK

-366 SGKATIKDSNYV
+366 SGEATIKDSNYV
-378 AEQNG
+378 AERNS
-383 VTGILAQYLGF
+383 VTGILAQYLAF
-394 ASLNGPH
+394 AFLNGPH

-412 CENALSFGYDPEGSD
+412 CKKAFELEYDREGAD
-427 IKLKNVTFEDNE
+427 IELKNVTFEDNE

-448 STPTNAPQVELD
+448 STPANAPQVELD

-465 TAGAITVQVAN
+465 TAGAITVEVAY
-476 PAEGVQIT
+476 PADGVQIT

-489 KDYQQSLKLTSKNDG
+489 KDYQQNLKLTGKNDG
-504 WLIGYKKDADGDAD
+504 WLIGYEKGAD
-518 GEYRYLTQRED
+518 GEYRYLTQRKG
-529 DKHFG
+529 DKYFG

-545 EGDDVITL
+545 EGDNVTTL
-553 GPYAQLKEGTPV
+553 KPYAQLKEGTPV

-570 IPDNARVTGW
+570 ILEGKKFARWKVEKVADGTPVTGLLD
-580 KAEKIAAEGVT
+580 AET
-591 EVYGVVDYDH
+591 ENTENTSFSMPEYDV
-601 ENPETAILTMPK
+601 II
-613 GDLTVTAEYEII
+613 TAEYEDEII
-625 VDPGTS
+625 VDPGTG

-666 DDVAMPTNRIALA
+666 DDVAMPTNRLALA

-688 PEPESTALY
+688 PEPEGTALY

-704 TDAQKAARWAVEQG
+704 TNAQKAARWAVEQE
-718 LMNDAEDGKFHPAFP
+718 LLNDDDSVEGELKFHPAFP
-733 VSKLRVCLTWENA
+733 VSKLRVCLTWEKA
-746 KQKGLFD
+746 KQKGLFDQNTEA

>member
-1 MRFSAVFGMFL
+1 
-12 EICFAFDSETD
+12 
-23 KTPKN
+23 
-28 STLFSVVLSLDT
+28 
-40 IGGGGVE
+40 
-47 WGKWAFFLIVP
+47 
-58 EKRRKRRTKT
+58 

-107 VSEQEAATVLSHDGG
+107 VSEQKAATSHRLDGG
-122 TINAGHYI
+122 KIIDEGFVEANGTVYTL
-130 MESGNYTGGFTI
+130 SGNYTQGI
-142 DTTGDVTI
+142 SITTSK
-150 DITGEVTVT
+150 DITINIEGEVTVT
-159 GVVKFLHVTGTGK
+159 GVAKFLYVTGTGK
-172 VIING
+172 VTING
-177 TKDGVDQKIKMTTN
+177 TKDGAAIKMTTN
-191 CKTVDTEDTGIVY
+191 CEAVDTIDSGIVY

-218 YYSVETSNVVSA
+218 YYSEETSDIWST
-230 YSVFCVKDGSLKLNE
+230 YSVFCVKDGSLKLNA
-245 VTAEAGNRTGVV
+245 VTAEAGKGTDVV
-257 DCGKTNSSAS
+257 DCGETNSSATNSSAS

-276 ASGIDSEVID
+276 ASGIDSGVID
-286 CRYKGSVSIYNAK
+286 CNSKGTIYNAT
-299 LEMHNGGNYVLSA
+299 LEMHNGGNYVLA
-312 SGSSADLKIYNSTV
+312 VGGSSGELKIYNSTV
-326 VGENENSCVTVQ
+326 VGENEKSCVTVQ
-338 HGGSFWAENCEF
+338 FGGSFWAENCEF

-366 SGKATIKDSNYV
+366 SGEATIKDSSYV
-378 AEQNG
+378 TKQSGA
-383 VTGILAQYLGF
+383 TGILAQYLNF

-412 CENALSFGYDPEGSD
+412 CEKAFELDYDPEGSD
-427 IKLKNVTFEDNE
+427 IKLKNVTFEDNK
-439 TDIYLKNDS
+439 TDIYLSNDS
-448 STPTNAPQVELD
+448 STLTNAPQVELD

-465 TAGAITVQVAN
+465 TTGAITVEVAY

-489 KDYQQSLKLTSKNDG
+489 KDYQQSLKLASKNDD
-504 WLIGYKKDADGDAD
+504 WLIGYEKDAD
-518 GEYRYLTQRED
+518 GEYRYLTQRKD
-529 DKHFG
+529 DKYFG

-545 EGDDVITL
+545 EGDNVTTL
-553 GPYAQLKEGTPV
+553 ESYAQLKEGTPV
-565 NLTAD
+565 KLTAD
-570 IPDNARVTGW
+570 ILEGKKFARWKVEKVADGTPVTGLLD
-580 KAEKIAAEGVT
+580 AET
-591 EVYGVVDYDH
+591 ENT
-601 ENPETAILTMPK
+601 ENTSFSMPK
-613 GDLTVTAEYEII
+613 YDVIITAEYEDEII
-625 VDPGTS
+625 VDPGTGDS
-631 DTDYGGDI
+631 DYGGDI

>member
-1 MRFSAVFGMFL
+1 
-12 EICFAFDSETD
+12 
-23 KTPKN
+23 
-28 STLFSVVLSLDT
+28 
-40 IGGGGVE
+40 
-47 WGKWAFFLIVP
+47 
-58 EKRRKRRTKT
+58 

-107 VSEQEAATVLSHDGG
+107 VSEQKAATSHRLEGG
-122 TINAGHYI
+122 KTIDENFVKANGTVYTL
-130 MESGNYTGGFTI
+130 SGNYTSGITI
-142 DTTGDVTI
+142 ETTQDITINVDNADGDVT
-150 DITGEVTVT
+150 
-159 GVVKFLHVTGTGK
+159 VKLASESEAFLNVSGTGK
-172 VIING
+172 VTING
-177 TKDGVDQKIKMTTN
+177 TKDGVDQNVLMTDGKYEQAFLRIN
-191 CKTVDTEDTGIVY
+191 EAKSSVV
-204 LDAAGADVTCNGGD
+204 VNGGE
-218 YYSVETSNVVSA
+218 YSMSTQEHSEFFWVV
-230 YSVFCVKDGSLKLNE
+230 DGSLELNE
-245 VTAEAGNRTGVV
+245 VKGKIISEEDSADVIRCGAGNSRTPSVTIKG
-257 DCGKTNSSAS
+257 GKFAAEGRGQVLRSDGNTTVNAYGGTFAAGENSYRIVGTSGETNFYKSSF
-267 VEIHGGSFK
+267 I
-276 ASGIDSEVID
+276 
-286 CRYKGSVSIYNAK
+286 
-299 LEMHNGGNYVLSA
+299 GGNYTCIQTQGGTLTVDACTFANKSRVLWMLN
-312 SGSSADLKIYNSTV
+312 SSNSNTDVTFKNSTV
-326 VGENENSCVTVQ
+326 VA
-338 HGGSFWAENCEF
+338 AENAKICFEAPYYDNF
-350 TSVGNQ
+350 GTF
-356 NYNGGLLYML
+356 GGPQYLTLENM
-366 SGKATIKDSNYV
+366 TIK
-378 AEQNG
+378 
-383 VTGILAQYLGF
+383 GF
-394 ASLNGPH
+394 KQAVYFEYASKN
-401 KLTVENTKIKG
+401 
-412 CENALSFGYDPEGSD
+412 DPE
-427 IKLKNVTFEDNE
+427 KPELTLKNVTFEDNK
-439 TDIYLKNDS
+439 TDIYLSNDS

-504 WLIGYKKDADGDAD
+504 WLIGYEKDAD
-518 GEYRYLTQRED
+518 GEYRYLTRRKG
-529 DKHFG
+529 DKYFG

-545 EGDDVITL
+545 EGDNVTTL
-553 GPYAQLKEGTPV
+553 KPYAQLKEGTPV

-570 IPDNARVTGW
+570 ILEGKKFTGW
-580 KAEKIAAEGVT
+580 KVEKVADGTLVTGLLDAET
-591 EVYGVVDYDH
+591 ENTENTSFSMPEYDV
-601 ENPETAILTMPK
+601 II
-613 GDLTVTAEYEII
+613 TAEYEDEIT

-704 TDAQKAARWAVEQG
+704 TDAQKAARWAVEQE
-718 LMNDAEDGKFHPAFP
+718 LLNDAEDGKFHPAFP

>member
-1 MRFSAVFGMFL
+1 
-12 EICFAFDSETD
+12 
-23 KTPKN
+23 
-28 STLFSVVLSLDT
+28 
-40 IGGGGVE
+40 
-47 WGKWAFFLIVP
+47 
-58 EKRRKRRTKT
+58 

-96 LEVGAGETTAA
+96 LEVGAADPAA
-107 VSEQEAATVLSHDGG
+107 TVSEQKAATSHRLEGG
-122 TINAGHYI
+122 KIIDEGFVEAHGTVYTL
-130 MESGNYTGGFTI
+130 SGNYTQGI
-142 DTTGDVTI
+142 SITTSK
-150 DITGEVTVT
+150 DITINIEGEVTVT
-159 GVVKFLHVTGTGK
+159 GVDKFLDVTGTGK
-172 VIING
+172 VTING
-177 TKDGVDQKIKMTTN
+177 TKDGAAIKMTTN
-191 CKTVDTEDTGIVY
+191 GEAVGTVDTGIVY

-218 YYSVETSNVVSA
+218 YYSAETSDVNSS
-230 YSVFCVKDGSLKLNE
+230 YSVFCVKDGSLKLNA
-245 VTAEAGNRTGVV
+245 VTAEAGNRTDVV
-257 DCGKTNSSAS
+257 DCGETNSSAS

-276 ASGIDSEVID
+276 ASGISSGVID
-286 CRYKGSVSIYNAK
+286 CRYKGSVSIYNAT
-299 LEMHNGGNYVLSA
+299 LEMHNGGNYVLDA
-312 SGSSADLKIYNSTV
+312 IGSSAELKIYNSTV

-338 HGGSFWAENCEF
+338 FGGSFWAENCEF

-366 SGKATIKDSNYV
+366 SGEATIKDSSYV
-378 AEQNG
+378 TKQSGA
-383 VTGILAQYLGF
+383 TGILAQYLNF

-412 CENALSFGYDPEGSD
+412 CEKAFELDYDPEGSD
-427 IKLKNVTFEDNE
+427 IKLKNVTFEDNK
-439 TDIYLKNDS
+439 TDIYLSNDS
-448 STPTNAPQVELD
+448 STLTNAPQVELD

-465 TAGAITVQVAN
+465 TAGAITVEVAY

-489 KDYQQSLKLTSKNDG
+489 KDYQQNLKLTGKNDD
-504 WLIGYKKDADGDAD
+504 WLIGYEKDAD
-518 GEYRYLTQRED
+518 GEYRYLTQRKD
-529 DKHFG
+529 DKYFG

-545 EGDDVITL
+545 EGDNVTTL
-553 GPYAQLKEGTPV
+553 KPYAQLKEGTPV
-565 NLTAD
+565 KLTAD
-570 IPDNARVTGW
+570 ILDNARVTGW
-580 KAEKIAAEGVT
+580 KVEKIAAEGVI
-591 EVYGVVDYDH
+591 EVYDVVDYDH
-601 ENPETAILTMPK
+601 ENPETATLTMP
-613 GDLTVTAEYEII
+613 DYDIFVTAEYKEGAT

-704 TDAQKAARWAVEQG
+704 TDAQKAARWAVEQE
-718 LMNDAEDGKFHPAFP
+718 LLNDAEDGKFHPAFP

-746 KQKGLFD
+746 KQKGLFDKTEA